1 MRTKSF
7 VLLVAILATLVFV
20 VSCSGETTVPIEKYT
35 VVIDPQNGEKSW
47 TVEVESGSTVPAQ
60 ESPTREGYSFEGWY
74 LEGGGTFDI
83 ESTQIKSDITI
94 YAKWK
99 HDTHIFNEEGICS
112 ICGGIRCGENVA
124 CSYNSDTKVLTLSGS
139 GEMYDYIDDKWDL
152 IEQPWFKLFNSIE
165 SLVVGEGITKIGKAA
180 FAYFVEEETSGIKTI
195 TLPSTLK
202 VIDDYAFAGVSAS
215 EVIIPDGTEYIGA
228 ASFLGCLNLETIT
241 IPASVIKIGEEVF
254 DEGTA
259 LKEIIF
265 LGTEEQWWN
274 GLNNDSVCYYDTT
287 FPNEGTKS
295 IFHII
300 PSVNHLSSLSEYGK
314 TLDVLEVPKTVTH
327 LSKNAFAGSNAS
339 TVYIPE
345 IKTIENNPLESL
357 KEGCTVYIDMDETT
371 WKNSFLEVDVSHL
384 TMEFKEDQR

>member
-1 MRTKSF
+1 MDG
-7 VLLVAILATLVFV
+7 L
-20 VSCSGETTVPIEKYT
+20 
-35 VVIDPQNGEKSW
+35 
-47 TVEVESGSTVPAQ
+47 
-60 ESPTREGYSFEGWY
+60 
-74 LEGGGTFDI
+74 GGGTFDI

-371 WKNSFLEVDVSHL
+371 WENSFPEVDVSHL